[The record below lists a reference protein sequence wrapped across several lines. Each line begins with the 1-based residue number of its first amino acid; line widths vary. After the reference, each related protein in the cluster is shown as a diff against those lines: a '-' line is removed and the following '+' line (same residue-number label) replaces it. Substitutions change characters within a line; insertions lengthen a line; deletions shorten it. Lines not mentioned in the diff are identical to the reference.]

1 MSTKI
6 FDAWRINSTAIG
18 ELVKLGNEIREVQK
32 KSFVD
37 SVYNSLDFCQLAIIF
52 AKKSVEDVEELRP
65 AFASIAANVVHK
77 CVLMYGWTPSFT
89 MTDAA
94 RSSAEQLLQEEA
106 QKQKISLTTEQKKI
120 LLDVANEVYEIVSRD
135 WQASLTFLKGDNES
149 IYMKGFNLTRET
161 ACFIGSR
168 YQSFEYTDQTEM
180 SASDFDEYTQWYISN
195 AKTEEERYERLIEA
209 QRERGELWERAFAG
223 HSVWRD
229 AGLSFSLVPERL
241 QEQFIA
247 IHFICKKVFG
257 VES

>member
-1 MSTKI
+1 
-6 FDAWRINSTAIG
+6 
-18 ELVKLGNEIREVQK
+18 
-32 KSFVD
+32 
-37 SVYNSLDFCQLAIIF
+37 
-52 AKKSVEDVEELRP
+52 
-65 AFASIAANVVHK
+65 
-77 CVLMYGWTPSFT
+77 
-89 MTDAA
+89 
-94 RSSAEQLLQEEA
+94 
-106 QKQKISLTTEQKKI
+106 
-120 LLDVANEVYEIVSRD
+120 
-135 WQASLTFLKGDNES
+135 
-149 IYMKGFNLTRET
+149 MKGFNLTRET